1 MKKRVLLIAFL
12 ALGVLSCGL
21 IDSLKGGTS
30 EPEYIVVTATPER
43 EAAPTEA
50 PVDAPTD
57 ASSDAP
63 SKTAQPAGETVS
75 ITEPVAATLTLIAGP
90 FADTLIK
97 QDNTHTASYCAGVN
111 VRDFKA
117 EVTFTALPGFTN
129 DKNSLAV
136 YFRHYG
142 SNDQYRVAVRQ
153 DYWTLSNVRQGDFI
167 RVNTGN
173 LVMNWNDASP
183 KRVTIY
189 AIGDTGYFYLN
200 GYFIMKLDLSNRQEA
215 GDVCIV
221 ASEYNGDTYGQLST
235 FEDFKVWEL
244 TPQQ

>member
-1 MKKRVLLIAFL
+1 MKKRVLLIACL
-12 ALGVLSCGL
+12 ALGVLSCRL

-30 EPEYIVVTATPER
+30 EPEYIVVTATAER
-43 EAAPTEA
+43 EATPTA
-50 PVDAPTD
+50 
-57 ASSDAP
+57 AP
-63 SKTAQPAGETVS
+63 SEEPTAMVQPSEQPSAQPAGETVTIS
-75 ITEPVAATLTLIAGP
+75 DPVAATLTLIAGP
-90 FADTLIK
+90 FEDTLIK
-97 QDNTHTASYCAGVN
+97 QDNTHTAGYCAGVN

-117 EVTFTALPGFTN
+117 EVTFTALPGFMN
-129 DKNSLAV
+129 DRNSFAM

-142 SNDQYRVAVRQ
+142 GNDQYRVSVRQ
-153 DYWTLSNVRQGDFI
+153 DYWTLSNVRQGDFV

-244 TPQQ
+244 MPQQ